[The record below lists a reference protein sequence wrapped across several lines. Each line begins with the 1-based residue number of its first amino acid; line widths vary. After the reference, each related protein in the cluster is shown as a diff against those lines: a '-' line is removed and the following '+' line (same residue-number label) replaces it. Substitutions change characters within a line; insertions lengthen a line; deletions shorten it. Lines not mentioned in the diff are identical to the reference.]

1 MVSTADNAA
10 AQRILNHPV
19 HIVESTG
26 QLSPSAF
33 IPFCELGGDL
43 SLLGRTV
50 PGFDIPVCDKFEPRV
65 VRGQIC
71 YRLEA
76 GRYFKQ
82 LRREEGDDNTP
93 PHLIL
98 VLDYNEERNINQH
111 PEASHQHN
119 DQSFVAGIVELQQA
133 EKALIILETISKNIS
148 IKTKHFLSLSLLSSS
163 AAAGRGRLRAGRAEG
178 GGGDGVFPRDGPGSQ
193 AVSAGRLA
201 HSSTGAQMLTFIKH
215 PFFCYKDT
223 ERQEIS
229 LAGLL
234 LLEALCVLIA

>member
-43 SLLGRTV
+43 SVLGRTV

-76 GRYFKQ
+76 DRYFKQ
-82 LRREEGDDNTP
+82 LRREEGDDNEEG
-93 PHLIL
+93 LIL
-98 VLDYNEERNINQH
+98 VLDYNEERNINQY
-111 PEASHQHN
+111 PEASYHQN
-119 DQSFVAGIVELQQA
+119 DLTFVAGIVELQHA
-133 EKALIILETISKNIS
+133 EEALIMLDTISKNS
-148 IKTKHFLSLSLLSSS
+148 FFLN
-163 AAAGRGRLRAGRAEG
+163 
-178 GGGDGVFPRDGPGSQ
+178 
-193 AVSAGRLA
+193 
-201 HSSTGAQMLTFIKH
+201 
-215 PFFCYKDT
+215 
-223 ERQEIS
+223 
-229 LAGLL
+229 
-234 LLEALCVLIA
+234 